1 MEFHTIFLAN
11 PAHLSL
17 RRGQLVIRQEAGE
30 RTFPIEDIS
39 ALLVE
44 SQTTTITAAALQALT
59 QQGVTV
65 YLCDPTHLPAA
76 LALPMNRH
84 SRQLKLLK
92 GQISM
97 TKPTQKRLWQG
108 VVSAKLA
115 NQARCLT
122 LLGRPGGEELRFLA
136 TQVRS
141 GDPDNLEAIGAAK
154 YFPAL
159 FGQGFT
165 RGEVCRVNAALNYG
179 YAILRGAVARN
190 LVMRGLE
197 PCLGIFH
204 HSELNQFNLADDLM
218 EPYRPLV
225 DLYVASHI
233 PDDGGALTPAM
244 KQHLFQLTNYLMEQ
258 QGKQFRTVSAIGRM
272 ADSFSRI
279 VQGGA
284 DSLELPTL
292 LPLQLHCYE

>member
-1 MEFHTIFLAN
+1 MEFHSIFISN
-11 PAHLSL
+11 PAQLSA
-17 RRGQLVIRQEAGE
+17 RRGQLVIRQEE
-30 RTFPIEDIS
+30 EVSVPMEDIS
-39 ALLVE
+39 VLLLE
-44 SQTTTITAAALQALT
+44 SRAVSITAAALQELT
-59 QQGVTV
+59 EHGVTV
-65 YLCDPTHLPAA
+65 YLCDATHMPAA
-76 LALPMNRH
+76 VALPMNRH

-97 TKPTQKRLWQG
+97 TRPAQKRIWQA
-108 VVSAKLA
+108 VVTAKIA

-122 LLGRPGGEELRFLA
+122 LLERRGGEELRYLS

-141 GDPDNLEAIGAAK
+141 GDPENLEAVAAAQ

-159 FGQGFT
+159 FGGGFT
-165 RGEVCRVNAALNYG
+165 RGEECRANAALNYG

-225 DLYVASHI
+225 DLYVAAQV
-233 PDDGGALTPAM
+233 PDDDGPLTPAI
-244 KQHLFQLTNYLMEQ
+244 KQQLFHLTNYLVEQ
-258 QGKQFRTVSAIGRM
+258 SGKQFRAITAIGRM
-272 ADSFSRI
+272 ADSFSRM
-279 VQGGA
+279 VQGE
-284 DSLELPTL
+284 DRFMELPVL
-292 LPLQLHCYE
+292 LPLQPYRYE